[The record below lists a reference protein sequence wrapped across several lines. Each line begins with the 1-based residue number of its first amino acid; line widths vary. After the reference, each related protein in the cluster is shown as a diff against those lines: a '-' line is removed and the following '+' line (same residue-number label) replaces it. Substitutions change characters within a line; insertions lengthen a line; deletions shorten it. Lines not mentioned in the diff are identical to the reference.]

1 VTSQVIKKDLVF
13 LVILEHLPQIAW
25 LLPVFL
31 FDVGRVCLD
40 LTNPFAVSDVGGTT
54 LDLAKG

>member
-1 VTSQVIKKDLVF
+1 VTSQIIKKDLVF
-13 LVILEHLPQIAW
+13 LVILEHLPQNAW

-31 FDVGRVCLD
+31 LDVGRVCLD

-54 LDLAKG
+54 LDLAER